1 MSTRE
6 MLKVDTIN
14 IYSKDFQIK
23 NEKQNKEKI
32 NKNYEYS
39 LNKIKKTNEK
49 YETWYNENYSK

>member
-1 MSTRE
+1 